1 MTFDLTNPFH
11 VGYIVADVEIAME
24 QLSAAT
30 GVTWHPP
37 QVFALEITMGDD
49 RVDFDVTFTY
59 SKEGPVQ
66 IEVAQGPAPKALPCS
81 RHHQDCA
88 LS

>member
-37 QVFALEITMGDD
+37 QVFALTSPWA
-49 RVDFDVTFTY
+49 T
-59 SKEGPVQ
+59 
-66 IEVAQGPAPKALPCS
+66 IEWIS
-81 RHHQDCA
+81 M
-88 LS
+88 